1 MMKCDVC
8 GVLCF
13 VNAWKI
19 NVTCLVKGFIQKW
32 LERSKIHA
40 LNAFSAVCPPD
51 VLYLSASLLFLS
63 LSLPLVVVVSTTY

>member
-1 MMKCDVC
+1 MCSYDEMRRLRV
-8 GVLCF
+8 VLCF

-40 LNAFSAVCPPD
+40 
-51 VLYLSASLLFLS
+51 
-63 LSLPLVVVVSTTY
+63 